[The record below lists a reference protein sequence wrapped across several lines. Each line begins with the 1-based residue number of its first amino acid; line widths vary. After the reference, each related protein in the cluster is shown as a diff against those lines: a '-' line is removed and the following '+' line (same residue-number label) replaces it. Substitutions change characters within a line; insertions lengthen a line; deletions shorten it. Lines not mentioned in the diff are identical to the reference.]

1 MLTAKTLLGIDAGG
15 TFTDFIC
22 VRIGETTT
30 VSVHKTLSTPAAPE
44 QAILNGIQALGLKE
58 EAERGG
64 LHIIHGS
71 TVATN
76 AALEGKNAVTAYVTN
91 YGFGDTLRLA
101 RQTRPKLYALE
112 FPAQPVPVP
121 PDYSLETG
129 GRVSAQGEILEPLSS
144 EELELLLDKLRELK
158 PAAVAI
164 NLLFSFLDDTFEKTI
179 ETAIKEAGLPVFL
192 SRSSKVLPVYKE
204 YERGIAT
211 WLNASLGPVV
221 HGYLSRLQSQLGSTS
236 IQIMQSNGE
245 TIEAS
250 KATDAAVRLLLS
262 GPAGGLTA
270 MKYLG
275 RQIGIEQIISFD
287 MGGTST
293 DVALLDGEI
302 GTTSEGH
309 IGPYPVAVPM
319 VDMHTIGA
327 GGGSIAFV
335 DSGGMLQVGP
345 RSAGAEPGPA
355 CYGLGGVEATV
366 TDANLVLGRLV
377 SDAKLAGDL
386 QLSVEKARNAIA
398 KIAEQIGLSIEET
411 AAGIIGIANEHMAKA
426 IREISVNRGFD
437 PEEFVLASFG
447 GAGGLHVCALA
458 EAMQM
463 KSAMVPSRG
472 GVLSAL
478 GMLVA
483 TRGRQ
488 FTRTVG
494 LQQDL
499 IEVSKLEAEFH
510 TLENLATQELSDQ
523 SAPPPELS
531 YKRSVDICYRG
542 QSYTLNV
549 PWVGLAETLTNFN
562 TMHQRRYGYA
572 LSGAIELVN
581 ICVNVQVVADALEL
595 PDASVLKDCNNV
607 ANSEVYGKDESDN
620 DVVVIARDAMQPG
633 RKLFGPA
640 VVTEYSATTFVAPD
654 WCAETDPNGNLRLQK
669 TV

>member
-1 MLTAKTLLGIDAGG
+1 MLTTRTLLGIDAGG
-15 TFTDFIC
+15 TFTDFVC
-22 VRIGETTT
+22 VRVGDTIT
-30 VSVHKTLSTPAAPE
+30 VSVHKTLSTPSAPE
-44 QAILNGIQALGLKE
+44 QAILNGIEALGLQS

-76 AALEGKNAVTAYVTN
+76 ATLEGKNALTAYVTN

-112 FPAQPVPVP
+112 FPPQPAPVAA
-121 PDYSLETG
+121 DYCLETG
-129 GRVSAQGEILEPLSS
+129 GRISASGEVLEPLSA
-144 EELELLLDKLRELK
+144 EELDHLVSKLRELA

-164 NLLFSFLDDTFEKTI
+164 NLLFSFLDDTAELAI
-179 ETAIKEAGLPVFL
+179 EQAVKDAGLPVFV
-192 SRSSKVLPVYKE
+192 SRSSQVLPVYKE

-221 HGYLSRLQSQLGSTS
+221 HGYLSRLQSQLSTTP

-245 TIEAS
+245 TIEAA
-250 KATDAAVRLLLS
+250 KAADAAVRLLLS

-275 RQIGIEQIISFD
+275 SQVGLEQIISFD

-302 GTTSEGH
+302 ATTTEGH
-309 IGPYPVAVPM
+309 IDRYPVAVPM

-345 RSAGAEPGPA
+345 RSAGADPGPA
-355 CYGLGGVEATV
+355 CYGLGGTEPTV

-386 QLSVEKARNAIA
+386 QLSVAKARNAIA
-398 KIAEQIGLSIEET
+398 TVAEQIGLSIEET

-463 KSAMVPSRG
+463 QSALVPARG

-483 TRGRQ
+483 ARGRQ
-488 FTRTVG
+488 FTKTVG
-494 LQQDL
+494 VQQEQIDAA
-499 IEVSKLEAEFH
+499 VLEKEFAA
-510 TLENLATQELSDQ
+510 LETIAAGELAGDSDE
-523 SAPPPELS
+523 APELS
-531 YKRSVDICYRG
+531 CKRSVDMCYRG

-549 PWVGLAETLTNFN
+549 PWQGDEQTLQSFHSL
-562 TMHQRRYGYA
+562 HQRRYGYR
-572 LSGAIELVN
+572 LSAATELVN
-581 ICVNVQVVADALEL
+581 ICVDVKVVSEVLEL
-595 PDASVLKDCNNV
+595 PGANTSDACNNV
-607 ANSEVYGKDESDN
+607 VTSEVYAQEDGIS
-620 DVVVIARDAMQPG
+620 VVAREALQQG
-633 RKLFGPA
+633 EKLDGPA
-640 VVTEYSATTFVAPD
+640 VITEYSATTYVAPG
-654 WCAETDPNGNLRLQK
+654 WCAATDQFGNLRLQR
-669 TV
+669 VS